1 MPDTERESGVLPVW
15 DLTDLYSAPDGP
27 DVARDLETAEAE
39 ARAIAERWKGRLA
52 GLDGDGLADAV
63 EAYERFHERLGRL
76 LSYAGLLRAG
86 DMASEE
92 TGRFH
97 QSVQERYA
105 EIAAH
110 TVFFQLELNA
120 VEDAVLERQ
129 LEESERLSRYRPWL
143 EQSRSFRPH
152 QLAED
157 MERLLLDRDVAGSS
171 AWTRLFDET
180 LAALRFPFRDR
191 RLTLSEALDRLSD
204 PDSGVRRAA
213 AGSLST
219 VLGDNARLFAHIF
232 NTLLKDKEIDDR
244 WRSFG
249 RSVSARNLQNRVED
263 EVVDALVDS
272 VKRAY
277 PSLSHRYYRLKAEW
291 LGGGKLAW
299 WDRNAPLPEADMRE
313 FSWADA
319 KRLVLEAYGGFSP
332 QMADLA
338 RRFFDND
345 WIDAPPRPGK
355 APGAFSHST
364 VPGAHPY
371 VLLNYQGRAR
381 DVATLAHELGHGV
394 HQSLAAGQ
402 GYFLAS
408 TPLTLAETASVFGEM
423 LTFQAMLKTAPPEA
437 RRALLAGKVED
448 MLNTVVRQIA
458 FYEFERKL
466 HEARAGAELAVDDI
480 GDIWM
485 ETQRESLGDAFE
497 YDESYRALWTYIG
510 HFIHA
515 PFYVYAYAFGDC
527 LVNALYAAYEDGSEG
542 FEAKYLDML
551 AAGGSKHHGELLA
564 PFGLDARDPAFW
576 DRGLARIAGF
586 VDELEAA

>member
-1 MPDTERESGVLPVW
+1 MPDTERESAPLPIW

-52 GLDGDGLADAV
+52 TLDGDGLAEAV
-63 EAYERFHERLGRL
+63 EAYERLHERLARL

-86 DMASEE
+86 DMASAE

-97 QSVQERYA
+97 QSIQERFA
-105 EIAAH
+105 AIAAH

-120 VEDAVLERQ
+120 MDEAVLARQ
-129 LEESERLSRYRPWL
+129 LEESQRLGRYRPWL
-143 EQSRSFRPH
+143 EQSRAFRPH
-152 QLAED
+152 QLGED
-157 MERLLLDRDVAGSS
+157 MERLLLDREVAGAS

-191 RLTLSEALDRLSD
+191 RLTLEEALDKLSD
-204 PDSGVRRAA
+204 ADSGVRRAA
-213 AGSLST
+213 AASLSG
-219 VLGDNARLFAHIF
+219 VLGENARLFAHIV
-232 NTLLKDKEIDDR
+232 NTLIKDKEIDDR
-244 WRSFG
+244 WRGFSV
-249 RSVSARNLQNRVED
+249 SVSARNLQNRVED
-263 EVVDALVDS
+263 EVVDALVAS

-277 PSLSHRYYRLKAEW
+277 PSLSHRYYRLKAGW
-291 LGGGKLAW
+291 LGAEKLAW
-299 WDRNAPLPEADMRE
+299 WDRNAPLPQADRRDY
-313 FSWADA
+313 SWAEA
-319 KRLVLEAYGGFSP
+319 QRLVLEAYGAFSP
-332 QMADLA
+332 RMAGLA
-338 RRFFDND
+338 GRFFDNA

-402 GYFLAS
+402 GYFLAA

-458 FYEFERKL
+458 FYEFERRL
-466 HEARAGAELAVDDI
+466 HEARAGGELTVDDI
-480 GDIWM
+480 AATWM
-485 ETQRESLGDAFE
+485 DTQRESLGDAFAF
-497 YDESYRALWTYIG
+497 DESYKAMWAYIG

-527 LVNALYAAYEDGSEG
+527 LVNALYAAYEDSSEG

>member
-27 DVARDLETAEAE
+27 DVARDLETADRE
-39 ARAIAERWKGRLA
+39 ARAIEERWKGRLA
-52 GLDGDGLADAV
+52 GLDGDELADAV
-63 EAYERFHERLGRL
+63 EAYERFHERLSRL
-76 LSYAGLLRAG
+76 MSYAGLLRAEN
-86 DMASEE
+86 MTSPE
-92 TGRFH
+92 TGRFY
-97 QSVQERYA
+97 QTIQERFA
-105 EIAAH
+105 AIAAH

-120 VEDAVLERQ
+120 IDDAVLARQ
-129 LEESERLSRYRPWL
+129 LDGSERLRRYGPWL
-143 EQSRSFRPH
+143 EQSRAFRPH

-191 RLTLSEALDRLSD
+191 RLTAAEALDKLSD
-204 PDSGVRRAA
+204 PEPGARRAA
-213 AGSLST
+213 AASLSS
-219 VLGDNARLFAHIF
+219 VLGENARLFAHIF

-244 WRSFG
+244 WRGFG
-249 RSVSARNLQNRVED
+249 RPVSARNLQNRVED
-263 EVVDALVDS
+263 EVVDALVAS

-277 PSLSHRYYRLKAEW
+277 PTLSHRYFRLKAEW
-291 LGGGKLAW
+291 LGGGRLAW
-299 WDRNAPLPEADMRE
+299 WDRLAPLPESDTRE
-313 FSWADA
+313 FSWPEA
-319 KRLVLEAYGGFSP
+319 KRIVLDAYGAFSP
-332 QMADLA
+332 RMAELA
-338 RRFFDND
+338 RRFFDNG

-371 VLLNYQGRAR
+371 VLLNYQGKAR

-394 HQSLAAGQ
+394 HQSLAGAQ
-402 GYFLAS
+402 GHFLAS

-423 LTFQAMLKTAPPEA
+423 LTFQAMLKAAPPEG

-458 FYEFERKL
+458 FYEFERRL
-466 HEARAGAELAVDDI
+466 HEARADAELSVDDI

-485 ETQRESLGDAFE
+485 ETQRESLGDAFA
-497 YDESYRALWTYIG
+497 YDDSYRPLWAYIG
-510 HFIHA
+510 HFVHS

-542 FEAKYLDML
+542 FEPNYLDML

-586 VDELEAA
+586 VNELEAT

>member
-1 MPDTERESGVLPVW
+1 MPDTERESATLPVW

-27 DVARDLETAEAE
+27 DVARDLETAHAE
-39 ARAIAERWKGRLA
+39 ARAIEERWKGRLA
-52 GLDGDGLADAV
+52 EIDGEELAEAV
-63 EAYERFHERLGRL
+63 EAYERLHERLARL

-86 DMASEE
+86 DMACPE

-97 QSVQERYA
+97 QSIQERFA

-110 TVFFQLELNA
+110 TVFFQLELNEIDDDILA
-120 VEDAVLERQ
+120 RR
-129 LEESERLSRYRPWL
+129 LEESGRLARYRPWL

-157 MERLLLDRDVAGSS
+157 MERLLLDRETAGSS

-191 RLTLSEALDRLSD
+191 RLTMEEALDRLAHAD
-204 PDSGVRRAA
+204 AGVRRAA
-213 AGSLST
+213 ASSLST
-219 VLGDNARLFAHIF
+219 VLGENERLFAHIL

-244 WRSFG
+244 WRGFS

-263 EVVDALVDS
+263 EVVDALVGA

-277 PSLSHRYYRLKAEW
+277 PALSHRYYRLKAGW
-291 LGGGKLAW
+291 LGVERLAW
-299 WDRNAPLPEADMRE
+299 WDRNAPLPEADRRDY
-313 FSWADA
+313 SWAEA
-319 KRLVLEAYGGFSP
+319 KRLVLDSYAAFSP
-332 QMADLA
+332 RMAEVA
-338 RRFFDND
+338 QHFFDNA

-355 APGAFSHST
+355 APGAFSHPT

-371 VLLNYQGRAR
+371 VLLNYQGRTR

-402 GYFLAS
+402 GHFLAA

-423 LTFQAMLKTAPPEA
+423 LTFQAMLKTAPPEG

-458 FYEFERKL
+458 FYEFERRL
-466 HEARAGAELAVDDI
+466 HEARAGSELTVGDI

-485 ETQRESLGDAFE
+485 DTQRESLGDAFAF
-497 YDESYRALWTYIG
+497 DESYRAMWTYIG

-542 FEAKYLDML
+542 FEGKYLDML
-551 AAGGSKHHGELLA
+551 AAGGSKHHGALLA

>member
-1 MPDTERESGVLPVW
+1 MPDTERESALLPVW

-27 DVARDLETAEAE
+27 DVARDLDTADAE
-39 ARAIAERWKGRLA
+39 ARAMAARWKGRLA

-63 EAYERFHERLGRL
+63 EAYECFHERLSRL

-86 DMASEE
+86 DMTSPEI
-92 TGRFH
+92 GRFH
-97 QSVQERYA
+97 QSVLERFA

-110 TVFFQLELNA
+110 TVFFQLELNDID
-120 VEDAVLERQ
+120 DAAMERQ
-129 LEESERLSRYRPWL
+129 LEGSKRLRRYRPWL

-152 QLAED
+152 QLGED

-191 RLTLSEALDRLSD
+191 RLTAAEALDRLSD
-204 PDSGVRRAA
+204 ADSGVRKAA
-213 AGSLST
+213 ASSLSA
-219 VLGDNARLFAHIF
+219 VFGENDRLFAHIL
-232 NTLLKDKEIDDR
+232 NTLIKDKEIDDR
-244 WRSFG
+244 WRGFG
-249 RSVSARNLQNRVED
+249 RPVTARNLQNRVED
-263 EVVDALVDS
+263 EVVDALVAS

-277 PSLSHRYYRLKAEW
+277 PGLSHRYFRLKAEW

-299 WDRNAPLPEADMRE
+299 WDRNAPLPEADGRE
-313 FSWADA
+313 FSWAEA
-319 KRLVLEAYGGFSP
+319 KRIVLESYGAFSP
-332 QMADLA
+332 RMAEVA
-338 RRFFDND
+338 QRFFDNP

-371 VLLNYQGRAR
+371 MLLNYQGKAR

-402 GYFLAS
+402 GHFLAS

-423 LTFQAMLKTAPPEA
+423 LTFQAMLGAAPPEG

-458 FYEFERKL
+458 FYEFERRL
-466 HEARAGAELAVDDI
+466 HEARAGAELTVDDI

-485 ETQRESLGDAFE
+485 ETQRESLGDAFAW
-497 YDESYRALWTYIG
+497 DDSYRPLWTYIG

-527 LVNALYAAYEDGSEG
+527 LVNALYAAFEDGNEG

-551 AAGGSKHHGELLA
+551 AAGGSKHHTELLA

>member
-1 MPDTERESGVLPVW
+1 MPDTERESATLPIW

-27 DVARDLETAEAE
+27 DVAGDLETADTE
-39 ARAIAERWKGRLA
+39 ARAIGERWKGRLA
-52 GLDGDGLADAV
+52 ALDGEELADAV
-63 EAYERFHERLGRL
+63 EAYERLHERLARL

-92 TGRFH
+92 TGRFY
-97 QSVQERYA
+97 QSIQERFA
-105 EIAAH
+105 AIAAH

-120 VEDAVLERQ
+120 IDEAVLARR
-129 LEESERLSRYRPWL
+129 LEESDRLRRYRPWL
-143 EQSRSFRPH
+143 EQSRAFRPH
-152 QLAED
+152 QLGED
-157 MERLLLDRDVAGSS
+157 MERLLLDRDVVGSS

-191 RLTLSEALDRLSD
+191 RLTLEEALDRLSD
-204 PDSGVRRAA
+204 PDGGVRRAA
-213 AGSLST
+213 AATLSS
-219 VLGDNARLFAHIF
+219 VLGENARLFAHIL
-232 NTLLKDKEIDDR
+232 NTLIKDKEVDDR
-244 WRSFG
+244 WRGFG
-249 RSVSARNLQNRVED
+249 RPVSARNLQNQVED
-263 EVVDALVDS
+263 DVVDALAAA

-277 PSLSHRYYRLKAEW
+277 PALSHRYYRLKAGW
-291 LGGGKLAW
+291 LGREKLAW
-299 WDRNAPLPEADMRE
+299 WDRNAPLPEADGRI
-313 FSWADA
+313 FSWAEA
-319 KRLVLEAYGGFSP
+319 KHLVLEAYGAFSP
-332 QMADLA
+332 HMAALA
-338 RRFFDND
+338 GRFFDNA
-345 WIDAPPRPGK
+345 WIDAPPRSGK

-364 VPGAHPY
+364 VPGVHPY

-394 HQSLAAGQ
+394 HQSLAAAQ

-423 LTFQAMLKTAPPEA
+423 LTFRAMLNAAPPEA

-458 FYEFERKL
+458 FYEFERRL
-466 HEARAGAELAVDDI
+466 HEARAGGELAVDDI

-485 ETQRESLGDAFE
+485 DTQRESLGDAFIF
-497 YDESYRALWTYIG
+497 DDSYRAMWAYIG

-527 LVNALYAAYEDGSEG
+527 LVNALYAAYEDGAAD

-551 AAGGSKHHGELLA
+551 AAGGSKRHDELLA

-576 DRGLARIAGF
+576 DRGLARIASF
-586 VDELEAA
+586 VDELEAG

>member
-1 MPDTERESGVLPVW
+1 MPDTERESATLPVW

-27 DVARDLETAEAE
+27 DTARDLETAHAE
-39 ARAIAERWKGRLA
+39 ARTIEERWKGRLA
-52 GLDGDGLADAV
+52 ELDGEELADAV
-63 EAYERFHERLGRL
+63 EAYERLHERLARL

-86 DMASEE
+86 DMASPE

-97 QSVQERYA
+97 QSIQERFA

-110 TVFFQLELNA
+110 TVFFQLELN
-120 VEDAVLERQ
+120 EIDDDVLARR
-129 LEESERLSRYRPWL
+129 LEESGRLSRYRPWL

-191 RLTLSEALDRLSD
+191 RLTMEEALDRLSD
-204 PDSGVRRAA
+204 ADAGVRRAA
-213 AGSLST
+213 ASTLST
-219 VLGDNARLFAHIF
+219 VLGENARLFAHIL

-244 WRSFG
+244 WRGFS
-249 RSVSARNLQNRVED
+249 RPVAARNLQNRVED
-263 EVVDALVDS
+263 EVVDALVGS

-277 PSLSHRYYRLKAEW
+277 PGLSHRYYRLKAEW
-291 LGGGKLAW
+291 LGQDKLAW
-299 WDRNAPLPEADMRE
+299 WDRNAPLPEADGRE
-313 FSWADA
+313 YSWAEA
-319 KRLVLEAYGGFSP
+319 KRIVLESYGAFSP
-332 QMADLA
+332 RMAALA
-338 RRFFDND
+338 GRFFDNA

-371 VLLNYQGRAR
+371 VLLNYQGKAR

-394 HQSLAAGQ
+394 HQSLAAAQ
-402 GYFLAS
+402 GYFLAA

-423 LTFQAMLKTAPPEA
+423 LTFQAMLNAAPPDG

-448 MLNTVVRQIA
+448 MLNTVVRQVA
-458 FYEFERKL
+458 FYEFERRL
-466 HEARAGAELAVDDI
+466 HEARAGAELTVDDI
-480 GDIWM
+480 GGIWM
-485 ETQRESLGDAFE
+485 ETQRESLGDAFAF
-497 YDESYRALWTYIG
+497 DDSYRAMWTYIG

-542 FEAKYLDML
+542 FEASYLDML
-551 AAGGSKHHGELLA
+551 AAGGSRHHGELLA